1 MERRALI
8 TVLERSNRR
17 LVEDHQRFVYAALER
32 PEQHVGEHAAAAL
45 AQTSEQDVHPL
56 LVGHL
61 IRSACSFRIPDSA
74 SGSAGTYLAL
84 TLATCPYKRV
94 DQSPVLLPVVARH
107 VKQDAARAWRM
118 IEPDRTN
125 LGYLETWCRIGV
137 RPDSVQVPGE
147 TLPHFGCP
155 PVSLVWLSRGLRSC
169 RAPREEWLERGLSR
183 SKWRCPPC

>member
-1 MERRALI
+1 MPSRPRTPWRGGNGSGNASRSRTAGGQPSYGTCKHRTIGGRSGTRSCLANRPRPSVQAAHEVMERRALI

-107 VKQDAARAWRM
+107 VKQDAACA
-118 IEPDRTN
+118 
-125 LGYLETWCRIGV
+125 
-137 RPDSVQVPGE
+137 
-147 TLPHFGCP
+147 
-155 PVSLVWLSRGLRSC
+155 
-169 RAPREEWLERGLSR
+169 
-183 SKWRCPPC
+183 